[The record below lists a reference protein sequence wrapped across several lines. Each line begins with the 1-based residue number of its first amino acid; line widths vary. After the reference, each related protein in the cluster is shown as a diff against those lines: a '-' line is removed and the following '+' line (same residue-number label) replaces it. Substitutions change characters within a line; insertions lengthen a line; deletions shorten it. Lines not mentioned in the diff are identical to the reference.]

1 MMQALDKTI
10 VSRIYGHGR
19 GWAFS
24 QKDLSDLAG
33 RSTTDWTLAR
43 LAEAGTIR
51 RVMRGLYDYPRYSEL
66 LKTELSPNLDSVAMA
81 LARKFGWSIQPS
93 GATALQLMGLS
104 TQVPGRMVYLSDGP
118 SRTYRIGNTELAFE
132 RTTLKEAKF
141 KHRESGLLVQAL
153 KSLGKER
160 IDDGVIAAMRA
171 WLPERLRGKVRTET
185 KRATG
190 WVYEAIAK
198 ITAEEEGE

>member
-1 MMQALDKTI
+1 MIEESI
-10 VSRIYGHGR
+10 VGRIYGKGR

-24 QKDLSDLAG
+24 QKDFADLAG
-33 RSTTDWTLAR
+33 GSMIDWTLAR

-51 RVMRGLYDYPRYSEL
+51 RVIRGLYDYPRYSEL
-66 LKTELSPNLDSVAMA
+66 LQTELSPNLERVAQA
-81 LARKFGWSIQPS
+81 LARKFGWQIQPS

-118 SRTYRIGNTELAFE
+118 SRTYQIGNTELAFE

-141 KHRESGLLVQAL
+141 KLRESGLLVQAL
-153 KSLGKER
+153 KSLGRER
-160 IDDGVIAAMRA
+160 IDEGVIAAMRA
-171 WLPERLRGKVRTET
+171 WLPVRLRGKVRLET

-198 ITAEEEGE
+198 ITAEGASE